1 MDTLFQTFVL
11 QMDFRALKAMSIK
24 RNIRIE
30 VGDVENILGTCHTE
44 TIQVT
49 GEAYDV
55 ALDMS
60 FPRGTDGGLDFGT
73 VRVFEE
79 PKQTCSLK
87 NKGKYE
93 ISFKFTLED
102 AYGKPYKENL
112 DDLFKIMPQQGTLIP
127 VDRPTQVQ
135 VMFKSHSEI
144 NIQELPILK
153 CHVIE
158 PNMSETG
165 ETIASIPIKITGWF
179 QKYIPIES
187 DWQII
192 VK

>member
-1 MDTLFQTFVL
+1 MTL
-11 QMDFRALKAMSIK
+11 SI
-24 RNIRIE
+24 
-30 VGDVENILGTCHTE
+30 T
-44 TIQVT
+44 
-49 GEAYDV
+49 
-55 ALDMS
+55 S
-60 FPRGTDGGLDFGT
+60 
-73 VRVFEE
+73 
-79 PKQTCSLK
+79 
-87 NKGKYE
+87 KGKYE

-179 QKYIPIES
+179 
-187 DWQII
+187 
-192 VK
+192 

>member
-1 MDTLFQTFVL
+1 
-11 QMDFRALKAMSIK
+11 MSESNLLARKCIFECDHD
-24 RNIRIE
+24 NGAFY
-30 VGDVENILGTCHTE
+30 VDHENMSLWVRWGQKVIWIFPIYFFELTITE
-44 TIQVT
+44 KMIITW
-49 GEAYDV
+49 
-55 ALDMS
+55 
-60 FPRGTDGGLDFGT
+60 
-73 VRVFEE
+73 
-79 PKQTCSLK
+79 
-87 NKGKYE
+87 KGKYE

-179 QKYIPIES
+179 
-187 DWQII
+187 
-192 VK
+192 

>member
-1 MDTLFQTFVL
+1 
-11 QMDFRALKAMSIK
+11 MSESNLLARK
-24 RNIRIE
+24 CFFECDHDNGAFY
-30 VGDVENILGTCHTE
+30 VDHENMSLWVRWGQKVMWIFPIYFFELTITE
-44 TIQVT
+44 KMIITW
-49 GEAYDV
+49 
-55 ALDMS
+55 
-60 FPRGTDGGLDFGT
+60 
-73 VRVFEE
+73 
-79 PKQTCSLK
+79 
-87 NKGKYE
+87 KGKYE

-179 QKYIPIES
+179 
-187 DWQII
+187 
-192 VK
+192 

>member
-1 MDTLFQTFVL
+1 MIITW
-11 QMDFRALKAMSIK
+11 
-24 RNIRIE
+24 
-30 VGDVENILGTCHTE
+30 
-44 TIQVT
+44 
-49 GEAYDV
+49 
-55 ALDMS
+55 
-60 FPRGTDGGLDFGT
+60 
-73 VRVFEE
+73 
-79 PKQTCSLK
+79 
-87 NKGKYE
+87 KGKYE

-179 QKYIPIES
+179 
-187 DWQII
+187 
-192 VK
+192 

>member
-1 MDTLFQTFVL
+1 MTL
-11 QMDFRALKAMSIK
+11 SI
-24 RNIRIE
+24 
-30 VGDVENILGTCHTE
+30 T
-44 TIQVT
+44 
-49 GEAYDV
+49 
-55 ALDMS
+55 S
-60 FPRGTDGGLDFGT
+60 
-73 VRVFEE
+73 
-79 PKQTCSLK
+79 
-87 NKGKYE
+87 KGKYE

-165 ETIASIPIKITGWF
+165 ETIASIPIKITGSF
-179 QKYIPIES
+179 QNPGKLIQIFYRNFNFPVGDSDRTGKPIHHFS
-187 DWQII
+187 KFQLLGLGT
-192 VK
+192 V

>member
-1 MDTLFQTFVL
+1 MIITF
-11 QMDFRALKAMSIK
+11 
-24 RNIRIE
+24 
-30 VGDVENILGTCHTE
+30 
-44 TIQVT
+44 
-49 GEAYDV
+49 
-55 ALDMS
+55 
-60 FPRGTDGGLDFGT
+60 
-73 VRVFEE
+73 
-79 PKQTCSLK
+79 
-87 NKGKYE
+87 KGKYE

-179 QKYIPIES
+179 QTKVPNKTFVFSEICFLKVYYLPS
-187 DWQII
+187 SGYQFWTDVGG
-192 VK
+192 VKEN

>member
-1 MDTLFQTFVL
+1 MTL
-11 QMDFRALKAMSIK
+11 SI
-24 RNIRIE
+24 
-30 VGDVENILGTCHTE
+30 T
-44 TIQVT
+44 
-49 GEAYDV
+49 
-55 ALDMS
+55 S
-60 FPRGTDGGLDFGT
+60 
-73 VRVFEE
+73 
-79 PKQTCSLK
+79 
-87 NKGKYE
+87 KGKYE

-179 QKYIPIES
+179 QNPGKLIQMFS
-187 DWQII
+187 DISIFWLVTHTDFRKTYPSFFEISVIRAWHSFVSGKLIQSSYQIWMSFPNLSSS
-192 VK
+192 